1 VRLPLQS
8 ASLEIMPLS
17 DLELDGEDVS
27 RASVDQT
34 NLSLKGLHI
43 LAVDDNLDSLAMMK
57 HMLEDLGAQVA
68 AVASAKEVMSALKAS
83 PDQYDILLSDIGM
96 PDEDGFSLIRQVRAL
111 EANKGGQIPAASVT
125 AYVSDKERQKALAA
139 GFQAHIQKPINLDQM
154 ISAIINLTR

>member
-1 VRLPLQS
+1 
-8 ASLEIMPLS
+8 
-17 DLELDGEDVS
+17 
-27 RASVDQT
+27 
-34 NLSLKGLHI
+34 
-43 LAVDDNLDSLAMMK
+43 MMK